1 MTLELQ
7 LLKVRGARDERNVF
21 VFLLVICHQPTMRKW
36 KMHRGFASCP
46 AGYTRIGQC
55 VAWNDVSH
63 GWCRGIVAQVSG
75 RVLW

>member
-36 KMHRGFASCP
+36 KMHRGFVSCP
-46 AGYTRIGQC
+46 AGYTRT
-55 VAWNDVSH
+55 
-63 GWCRGIVAQVSG
+63 
-75 RVLW
+75 